1 MILGNLIDL
10 FEIQFIIHLQIEVI
24 ISTLFF
30 TVGIT
35 YYDLIRAD
43 QDVTG
48 PSWQALPTGS
58 HG

>member
-10 FEIQFIIHLQIEVI
+10 FEIQSIIHLQIEVI

-35 YYDLIRAD
+35 YYDLIK
-43 QDVTG
+43 
-48 PSWQALPTGS
+48 S
-58 HG
+58 